1 MTALLIAIV
10 VIGTIVGVI
19 YLVIQKY
26 RPNENPQPEEKTQ
39 IVDQKKAVVGVK
51 PPVPDIQK

>member
-1 MTALLIAIV
+1 M
-10 VIGTIVGVI
+10 

-26 RPNENPQPEEKTQ
+26 RPNENPQPEEKTK
-39 IVDQKKAVVGVK
+39 IVTEQKKAVVSVK